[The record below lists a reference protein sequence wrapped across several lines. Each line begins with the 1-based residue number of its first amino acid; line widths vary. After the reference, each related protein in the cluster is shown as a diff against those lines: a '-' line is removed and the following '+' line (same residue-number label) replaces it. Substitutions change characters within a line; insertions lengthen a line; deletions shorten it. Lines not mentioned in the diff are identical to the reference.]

1 MQGRRPLSPRQE
13 RILTFIRE
21 FILEHGYPPSVREIQ
36 KGCGLSSTSVVDYNL
51 HILQREGYLR
61 RSPDVSRGIDLIG
74 GPGGRAVVPIPILGT
89 IAAGEPLPT
98 FPEDTWQSTE
108 TLELPTSLLPTRNSV
123 FALRVKGQSMLDA
136 LITDGDII
144 LVQPTPQVE
153 NGAMAVVWL
162 KGKGEAT
169 LKHFY
174 REKDLV
180 RLQPANSQMAP
191 IYVHPKEVEVKGKVV
206 GVLRFLG

>member
-1 MQGRRPLSPRQE
+1 MQRRPLSPRQQG
-13 RILTFIRE
+13 ILNFIRE
-21 FILEHGYPPSVREIQ
+21 FVLEHGYPPSIRDIQ
-36 KGCGLSSTSVVDYNL
+36 KGCGLSSTSVVEYNL

-61 RSPDVSRGIDLIG
+61 RSPEVSRGIDLIG
-74 GPGGRAVVPIPILGT
+74 GPGSRAVVPVPILGA

-98 FPEDTWQSTE
+98 FPEDSWQRAE
-108 TLELPTSLLPTRNSV
+108 ILELPTSLLSTRNPV

-136 LITDGDII
+136 LINDGDIV

-162 KGKGEAT
+162 KGKGETT

-174 REKDLV
+174 REKDTV

-191 IYVHPKEVEVKGKVV
+191 LYVHPKEVEVKGRVV
-206 GVLRFLG
+206 GVLRFMR

>member
-1 MQGRRPLSPRQE
+1 MQGRRPLSPRQQ

-21 FILEHGYPPSVREIQ
+21 FILEHGYPPSIRDIQ

-51 HILQREGYLR
+51 QILQREGYLR
-61 RSPDVSRGIDLIG
+61 RSPEVSRGIDLIG
-74 GPGGRAVVPIPILGT
+74 GPGGRAVVPIPVLGT

-98 FPEDTWQSTE
+98 FPEDAWQSAE
-108 TLELPTSLLPTRNSV
+108 TLELPTSLVPTRGPLY
-123 FALRVKGQSMLDA
+123 ALRVKGQSMLDA

-144 LVQPTPQVE
+144 LVQQVPQVE

-162 KGKGEAT
+162 KGSGEVT

-174 REKDLV
+174 RERELV

-191 IYVHPKEVEVKGKVV
+191 LYVHPKEVEVKGKVV

>member
-1 MQGRRPLSPRQE
+1 MQGRRPLSPRQQQ
-13 RILTFIRE
+13 ILAFIRE
-21 FILEHGYPPSVREIQ
+21 FIQEHGYPPSVRDIQ
-36 KGCGLSSTSVVDYNL
+36 RGCGLSSTSVVDYNL

-61 RSPDVSRGIDLIG
+61 RSPEVSRGIDLIG
-74 GPGGRAVVPIPILGT
+74 GPGGRAVVPVPILGV

-98 FPEDTWQSTE
+98 FPEDTWQGAE
-108 TLELPTSLLPTRNSV
+108 ILELPTSLLTTRNPV

-136 LITDGDII
+136 LINDGDIVI
-144 LVQPTPQVE
+144 VQPTPQVE

-162 KGKGEAT
+162 KGKGETT

-191 IYVHPKEVEVKGKVV
+191 LYVHPKEVEVKGKVV